1 MNKEPTEF
9 QYFKAWLFFF
19 VVASVCTWLITLALG
34 SFLAAFL
41 QAGEASL
48 AQASQII
55 QIFSIVIAIPVSYVT
70 FRIVVG
76 KYLMAKII
84 WED

>member
-19 VVASVCTWLITLALG
+19 IAASVCTWLIMLVLG

-41 QAGEASL
+41 QAGGASL
-48 AQASQII
+48 TQATKII
-55 QIFSIVIAIPVSYVT
+55 QILSILIAIPVSYAT

-76 KYLMAKII
+76 KYLMQKII
-84 WED
+84 WDD

>member
-19 VVASVCTWLITLALG
+19 VVATVCTWPITLVLG

-41 QAGEASL
+41 QAGGASL
-48 AQASQII
+48 AQASRLI
-55 QIFSIVIAIPVSYVT
+55 QIVRILVAVPASYVT

-76 KYLMAKII
+76 KYLMPKII
-84 WED
+84 WGD

>member
-19 VVASVCTWLITLALG
+19 VVASVLTWLITLVLG

-41 QAGEASL
+41 QAGGASL
-48 AQASQII
+48 AQATKVI
-55 QIFSIVIAIPVSYVT
+55 QILSVVVAIPVSYVT
-70 FRIVVG
+70 FRVVVG
-76 KYLMAKII
+76 KYLMPKII